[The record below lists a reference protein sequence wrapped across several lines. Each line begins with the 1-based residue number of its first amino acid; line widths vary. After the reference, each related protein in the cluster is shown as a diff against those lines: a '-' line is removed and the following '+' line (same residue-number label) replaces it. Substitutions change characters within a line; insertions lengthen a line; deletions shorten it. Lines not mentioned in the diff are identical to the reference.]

1 MKLIYFKESQ
11 LYLNTVQMLQWI
23 LISVPN
29 EKLLYWTSALSNYL
43 QVQVANVTIETL
55 TFIKLYPS
63 FMLILE
69 K

>member
-1 MKLIYFKESQ
+1 
-11 LYLNTVQMLQWI
+11 MLQWI